1 MASAVKYL
9 SNVTK
14 SIKYATV
21 DVLKELNPVILEGVE
36 ENADVAKVTYSTIK
50 NFKTLVPK
58 AAKSLSQSQVG
69 ELAKEAKRNI
79 IEDIKSGTFY
89 NREREQKMTDQAAD
103 AMIDDDYTQFM
114 ADDDDLGFDTESNEF
129 LADAMDEVGEKAS
142 NAVNQVLVRTAEYQ
156 VEATRQSTTRMLAQ
170 TAAMNATLHSDL
182 TAVNANIAGVVK
194 FNQEVMATHVENS
207 RMFYERQQQQMSEQI
222 ALLTEIRD
230 IQKSVFSPSKK
241 GATSKVSVSD
251 IFTSNGM
258 INLADYFKYVQQNIK
273 EADSGIG
280 DFIQVFGELGLGRAA
295 VANPLGSVMKGIIKT
310 AIPKVL
316 KDAMSELNDSIS
328 GGIATALL
336 NITKQKDS
344 YNGFLS
350 TLGNI
355 FGLDLS
361 VKRGIN
367 TGNYNKD
374 AVPWNGKDHKAL
386 TEVIPTLLSKIYS
399 SVSGQKEIRYD
410 YSAGRFKSMKEIKR
424 DFQRTK
430 DRYVVQANDTIMPYM
445 KEGMAKVDFKN
456 DKKRKQEFIDTL
468 EQVLRYN
475 FEHMEKFNPRD
486 KSKTAKTYGLKGEH
500 AEYDLKLIR
509 EIIAK
514 IPKSKQLRNQ
524 QDLIEAAQAFNRF
537 LTDEEES
544 GDSIYNALSDG
555 SMSKGKGKK
564 GKLGS
569 PIFAAASKID
579 TTNQL
584 LTEIRDYLYTPANKR
599 NRLKKGKI
607 YNDNRTVGVI
617 STSEK
622 KKDDKI
628 KSNMNLDVTQ
638 KDKTTMSIDDEINLD
653 EQLTEQSKLIKD
665 LKKATTATEKL
676 KALFKNGSL
685 ILTKPAEF
693 AAGLIRKVDNRLYNI
708 LFSEDEDDT
717 GSVMGKLKE
726 RFDDWFE
733 DLKKTTKQ
741 KFEGIK
747 EAIGESGV
755 KGKFSSIMKNLFGF
769 DFQKWEGEF
778 KEALFGDKDT
788 SFVSGLRDIFSKG
801 FREMFD
807 GFKKFF
813 KSETEEQEVARK
825 TNRANKDIAK
835 AFSSLGETKEEG
847 STKGAASG
855 MKRVT
860 KTGVVAVSEGE
871 MIIPPDMNPAKI
883 KQRSAKEKK
892 AIEEFEKVYGPI
904 GIEGYAAGG
913 QYKSHSQ
920 VMYEELLKRVQA
932 GWSKSKLVKWAKEN
946 IPDETIRRKILEK
959 AQSET
964 AQYAK
969 NRAKNAAKKVMD
981 FGSAM
986 GEEAKEFANN
996 ARENEFIDNL
1006 VTKISGKVQKTIPE
1020 GGKDVVK
1027 DVLGNFKS
1035 YLPRIAAS
1043 GATGMGLS
1051 LLLGLAG
1058 GPILGAA
1065 VGAGVGLLSKSEKLQ
1080 TWLFGKELE
1089 DGSGRDG
1096 SGVIPKNITQNL
1108 NKYFPNMAKGAIVG
1122 GITSVLPFV
1131 PGGPM
1136 AGILVGSAVGF
1147 ARSNENLKNKLFGK
1161 EDKLGNAVKI
1171 LKQKLP
1177 KMGLGAAVG
1186 FLAGPFGLTTN
1197 LMLGAGL
1204 GFVSDTEKFKDIVF
1218 GTKGFDGKRDGGLVG
1233 FIKDAVEIPING
1245 IKDLFGYAKG
1255 WFKKDILDPMKRFIQ
1270 PALQDMKNL
1279 GQWIKDGIKSAF
1291 RDHLLRPIGATIN
1304 NKIIRPIEEKI
1315 GKLVTPLIKGIMG
1328 VVSMPF
1334 RALGRFGD
1342 WRRSRQLRSV
1352 GGAAGTTA
1360 ERVAARVDL
1369 DNNRKPNIFKRA
1381 INRAAGR
1388 EVFSTAKHVDSEAQR
1403 VDMALMGMSDE
1414 DAQMLSNLSEIYEN
1428 TGMTKGKNAKKKRE
1442 KNIKANLASL
1452 VRKEGS
1458 LDRLIYK
1465 HVDKTNQ
1472 TMVDE
1477 YNTLKDRLLEGDS
1490 ATCISII
1497 QSWTLAGKFPSE
1509 YEQAAID
1516 GIKKNVKLI
1525 KARRARLENIEGTI
1539 KEFEQK
1545 YGINLRD
1552 RKHRKVVKQ
1561 RAKELGLDNDKAME
1575 DYFQNVADAANEG
1588 SISEQQLNV
1597 AFKMEALQK
1606 ETNSKLEDI
1615 HETLKSILNK
1625 NKDINESPE
1634 VSEELDEQVENE
1646 AKAAYKGK
1654 LLPALYGTEYQPNFV
1669 MVDADE
1675 VGSATKKSRFG
1686 FADKFKSRGKD
1697 VWENLTNSF
1706 KSAIQSVQDRVK
1718 PSASDIVALAQAG
1731 DYSAANNLASGRIRT
1746 ADRLRSVGRSI
1757 VNKIRKTASM
1767 SKTVMTESGPVLM
1780 RRDAQGNEIPD
1791 ERDSETKETLAIQ
1804 GEQRETQKGILSKI
1818 SGLGDRIKG
1827 FFGFGDD
1834 EKDDDSESWFSK
1846 ILKKAA
1852 PALLGIGA
1860 LGVAG
1865 TIADKKIN
1873 VKKRDEQGNVVYDE
1887 NGNPVMVET
1896 TIADAVGDAFK
1907 RVWLG
1912 DDGTGNTD
1920 GIWFHIKGFT
1930 RDKVIPAI
1938 GAGID
1943 IILKTLPN
1951 ILSHAATIITDALP
1965 KIVEMVVSGLVEHA
1979 PSIVFGGIKGLGS
1992 GIVKGIANVFGGE
2005 DEKAKAEDIN
2015 EQEYTPNVSLLNAD
2029 GTKASTGST
2038 SNLTPTSQSIVSAMQ
2053 SAMDNSGAYTVSLTN
2068 TSTPTVDTTL
2078 NLKTTDVPQLLD
2090 VSGGKGSSSSNN
2102 TGGSTNIVSPG
2113 TATGASTTSN
2123 IAPTAETL
2131 KEVEN
2136 SKAMKN
2142 TNSIASEK
2150 AKEQL
2155 ASIWNQQTS
2164 LGMTVGEI
2172 ANSDDTVIAYVPG
2185 SDGEQVPVYGSD
2197 LLNNP
2202 QIAKDLFGIN
2212 IDYTDEELDENTM
2225 ETHPE
2230 LVFDRG
2236 ATGAATDVIT
2246 GLGRI
2251 AVTGGRA
2258 GAALKPT
2265 AKIINKVFNT
2275 AGDVFGK
2282 IPMPFKFNKGAKYAT
2297 KAAGMAMSAPLYG
2310 ANVFRDF
2317 MKSYSSGSS
2326 AKQAARD
2333 AFSNVA
2339 DDIRGATNKAGQ
2351 KAGKK
2356 FGKWA
2361 DRARKARDAVHNMD
2375 QAYRNASGKATDWFR
2390 NFTQMGREQGYGNAA
2405 RAARDQAADAMRNK
2419 ASDLFNRG
2427 KAGASNTARN
2437 GLDRIKNIPS
2447 NVKNRFT
2454 NFVDNTKNT
2463 ASNIRN
2469 RAGNIGNKARNAWSG
2484 VKGVYDSV
2492 KTNGWKQTGKNL
2504 YNTGVDKLNNWADN
2518 LWETPDNVEV
2528 MSGDVLDADG
2538 NVISR
2543 ADDAAEM
2550 AADTASDMYDNSTIR
2565 QVTNKGDDMVEAATD
2580 ATSKL
2585 SSQDTSKLQ
2594 RNTSNALSTLRNKGD
2609 DIVDAATDAASS
2621 AGSKGGKLT
2630 GKAADVVEKMTKL
2643 ISEFLSDNTVVNKLM
2658 DVLKSA
2664 KKKVGKEAIEE
2675 ALKKFAKKITER
2687 FTTGIMKAG
2696 AKIVAKISTK
2706 LASYIGSGGLLTIAF
2721 AIKDFL
2727 MGFKNADA
2735 ILEATDPTLA
2745 ERFVAALVHTF
2756 TETFLIGL
2764 VLDSNTIMTSAIDL
2778 LEGLG
2783 MNFDDLRE
2791 RQAEAKRL
2799 TEEYNR
2805 KHGTNLSPYEYMME
2819 GKIETKIKKAA
2830 VKVWNSRPMSLVR
2843 GTVESGIEGV
2853 KAIGSAAW
2861 SNIKGTASGIMTV
2874 GKGIIGGGGKILKG
2888 DILGGLKDI
2897 GGGILGGAKKV
2908 GGGIIGSVKSLGKG
2922 ALNMGKSLVGGV
2934 KDFFFGKDDKKEKK
2948 KEEKAEEQVQEEAEE
2963 TAQAEAATDVDMAV
2977 SSKVESA
2984 ASQMTTSGEQLFY
2997 DDAGNVVG
3005 SGLNENGVMEQSYV
3019 PQGDGAE
3026 TTDQTQMQQQPMDQ
3040 QTSSI
3045 ALQATSGTGSLLNA
3059 SNQKAI
3065 NQLSTQVNSGIPGL
3079 IQQLKSNLARFFG
3092 VDASSFGKTKN
3103 IASNRYK
3110 GADPSSFF
3118 TKLGNMWKS
3127 ASSKANPVL
3136 STLPKAI
3143 GSATKELSHFLA
3155 VGFGLADPS
3164 EKNID
3169 LAQATNATYL
3179 DRRAETIA
3187 QTSAFSAT
3195 LGGMSLTGSNSA
3207 DPNTQMAALEN
3218 QGTSQATSTLGS
3230 KIKSY
3235 IGNIFGMTGGSG
3247 SGLSGDA
3254 PTVGDNPDSRKAET
3268 FISQRYSRYAN
3279 RPFTISGDSK
3289 RETVAD
3295 AGCAPAAATMAIN
3308 NLGTVAPLDMNT
3320 AIKHAIGYKK
3330 PGGGVTAD
3338 YFIDEFKQHGLQ
3350 SAFVAGND
3358 QKKES
3363 IIMNQLRQGNPIIL
3377 MGQDTSNS
3385 TKHVSPFG
3393 PNTHYVVAT
3402 GLSPDGK
3409 YVYINDPESRTPK
3422 TRYSLRR
3429 VMKGTILGVA
3439 PKPLSK
3445 TSRISSAA
3453 DKKARSILK
3462 KFGAS
3467 SKYGEDTI
3475 QYQVWQGLRSAG
3487 YNEIASA
3494 AAMGNIQHESAFNPA
3509 TIEGNGTGP
3518 GFGLVQWT
3526 NPNGGSTGRRTNME
3540 NYAKERGKDPSDL
3553 TMQIEYLM
3561 LELEEG
3567 SGVWM
3572 NASSKYGFGSLSR
3585 KDWAD
3590 GKDIEIS
3597 TKAFMCC
3604 FERPSYDPGTNH
3616 IDRRISSAKE
3626 YYEAFTGTPIS
3637 GGTSGS
3643 SDGTSESSESNN
3655 PITKL
3660 LSAFGQLGAA
3670 YGLTEGSTSGSS
3682 DSTSSTT
3689 ATGSGEISEDVHG
3702 NVSSNPEWAEKQ
3714 MQMANMMK
3722 QYEGQIQY
3730 SWGPGT
3736 KYDGPTR
3743 DPSKEIDGKRYGDCS
3758 STVQWVYKSILGADP
3773 GVNTYTQI
3781 NDSDTYTVGNG
3792 TSDESKLQLGDLL
3805 LKDGHVEMY
3814 YGDGRMIGHGGGGDG
3829 KTPGPT
3835 IKNLGSNPPYSTA
3848 RRWIGFKEGG
3858 SGSGLH
3864 DTFSTNKISG
3874 SKNNTIYRRK
3884 WVGGGSGTG
3893 LTSSGSDTN
3902 AATAIPTTTVR
3913 SKQTP
3918 IQTNQNISIQ
3928 SSDRVDKLIEV
3939 VIKLLAQVV
3948 SNTSSIQDI
3957 ASLLVNL
3964 INMKSSDG
3972 VTSENNLKAI
3982 GNEFGKMK
3990 ALISYALDS
3999 SKDGSNDQNIARL
4012 IDSVEAIARQ

>member
-79 IEDIKSGTFY
+79 IKDLKSGTFY

-361 VKRGIN
+361 VKRGID
-367 TGNYNKD
+367 TGKYNKD

-430 DRYVVQANDTIMPYM
+430 DRYVVQANDAIMPYM

-544 GDSIYNALSDG
+544 GDSVYNALFDG
-555 SMSKGKGKK
+555 SISKGKKTK
-564 GKLGS
+564 SKISGS

-584 LTEIRDYLYTPANKR
+584 LTEIRNYL
-599 NRLKKGKI
+599 LG
-607 YNDNRTVGVI
+607 
-617 STSEK
+617 S
-622 KKDDKI
+622 KKDKNNLKAYYQTFIKTERQKDFENSIDKISSVSNKIKKSETKKDKKI
-628 KSNMNLDVTQ
+628 KSNMNLDVAQ
-638 KDKTTMSIDDEINLD
+638 KDKTTMGIDDEINLD

-813 KSETEEQEVARK
+813 KSETAEQEVARK

-835 AFSSLGETKEEG
+835 AFKSLGETKEEG

-986 GEEAKEFANN
+986 GEEAKEFINN
-996 ARENEFIDNL
+996 ARENEFIDDL
-1006 VTKISGKVQKTIPE
+1006 ITKISGKVQKTVPE

-1122 GITSVLPFV
+1122 GIASVLPFV
-1131 PGGPM
+1131 PGGPI

-1147 ARSNENLKNKLFGK
+1147 ARSNEDLKNKLFGK
-1161 EDKLGNAVKI
+1161 EDKLGKAVNI
-1171 LKQKLP
+1171 IKQKLP
-1177 KMGLGAAVG
+1177 KMGLGAAAG

-1204 GFVSDTEKFKDIVF
+1204 GFVSDTEKFKEIVF
-1218 GTKGFDGKRDGGLVG
+1218 GVKGFDGKRAGGLVG
-1233 FIKDAVEIPING
+1233 FIRDAAEIPING
-1245 IKDLFGYAKG
+1245 IKNLFEETKQ
-1255 WFKKDILDPMKRFIQ
+1255 WFKDDILAPIKKGLNPFIQ
-1270 PALQDMKNL
+1270 QIKNIGL
-1279 GQWIKDGIKSAF
+1279 WIKDAISDAF
-1291 RDHLLRPIGATIN
+1291 REHIAKPVGA
-1304 NKIIRPIEEKI
+1304 KIIDKIVKPFENVMGKIIGGILKPIKF
-1315 GKLVTPLIKGIMG
+1315 VTSL
-1328 VVSMPF
+1328 PF
-1334 RALGRFGD
+1334 KAFGAVGQALER
-1342 WRRSRQLRSV
+1342 RQLRRT
-1352 GGAAGTTA
+1352 GAAGGSA
-1360 ERVAARVDL
+1360 
-1369 DNNRKPNIFKRA
+1369 
-1381 INRAAGR
+1381 
-1388 EVFSTAKHVDSEAQR
+1388 
-1403 VDMALMGMSDE
+1403 SDR
-1414 DAQMLSNLSEIYEN
+1414 I
-1428 TGMTKGKNAKKKRE
+1428 
-1442 KNIKANLASL
+1442 
-1452 VRKEGS
+1452 
-1458 LDRLIYK
+1458 
-1465 HVDKTNQ
+1465 
-1472 TMVDE
+1472 
-1477 YNTLKDRLLEGDS
+1477 
-1490 ATCISII
+1490 
-1497 QSWTLAGKFPSE
+1497 
-1509 YEQAAID
+1509 
-1516 GIKKNVKLI
+1516 
-1525 KARRARLENIEGTI
+1525 RRR
-1539 KEFEQK
+1539 
-1545 YGINLRD
+1545 
-1552 RKHRKVVKQ
+1552 
-1561 RAKELGLDNDKAME
+1561 
-1575 DYFQNVADAANEG
+1575 
-1588 SISEQQLNV
+1588 
-1597 AFKMEALQK
+1597 
-1606 ETNSKLEDI
+1606 
-1615 HETLKSILNK
+1615 
-1625 NKDINESPE
+1625 
-1634 VSEELDEQVENE
+1634 EELDKDKKRKRFVNTEANTIDQVVATATNDELEEYQMLNEVAQSTGKLGGGKRAREKAIKRYSQSLINRGGLDKLLLSHVNRNPRQLSPKDYDFIMNEVTEGRYKAAVEFIMSSGAFPQEYKKDACKKIKDTAIQVRDAREKAKNFREAAQQIKDRTGVDISTKGFGRVINQEIKDRGINSGFKEEVTETEKAINDIPDLMKDNHEKMMETLERIAEAIEILAYPDKKKE
-1646 AKAAYKGK
+1646 AKRKRKAEKKAAKRARQDATYIQPLEEDDEGD
-1654 LLPALYGTEYQPNFV
+1654 YTDYIPNFV
-1669 MVDADE
+1669 MVDSDE
-1675 VGSATKKSRFG
+1675 EDTSSKAKKSRFG

-1731 DYSAANNLASGRIRT
+1731 DYNAANNLASGRIRT

-1757 VNKIRKTASM
+1757 VNKIRRTASM
-1767 SKTVMTESGPVLM
+1767 SKTVMTESGPILM

-1887 NGNPVMVET
+1887 NGKPVMVET

-1979 PSIVFGGIKGLGS
+1979 PSIVIGGVKGLGS

-2005 DEKAKAEDIN
+2005 EERAKAEDLN
-2015 EQEYTPNVSLLNAD
+2015 ESDVVPNAD
-2029 GTKASTGST
+2029 MAPADQAEIKSSTSI
-2038 SNLTPTSQSIVSAMQ
+2038 SNLTPTSQAIVSAMQ
-2053 SAMDNSGAYTVSLTN
+2053 SAMDNSGAYSIPTSNVSATPMDT
-2068 TSTPTVDTTL
+2068 TSHLNIPEATPFNPTVKGT
-2078 NLKTTDVPQLLD
+2078 
-2090 VSGGKGSSSSNN
+2090 SGSSSSN
-2102 TGGSTNIVSPG
+2102 TGGTSGTSSST
-2113 TATGASTTSN
+2113 
-2123 IAPTAETL
+2123 PTPS
-2131 KEVEN
+2131 KEDISSAEN
-2136 SKAMKN
+2136 SKAMQN
-2142 TNSIASEK
+2142 ANNLAQEK
-2150 AKEQL
+2150 ALEQL
-2155 ASIWNQQTS
+2155 ASRWNVQTKS
-2164 LGMTVGEI
+2164 GMTIGEI
-2172 ANSDDTVIAYVPG
+2172 ANSEDAVIGWLPG
-2185 SDGEQVPVYGSD
+2185 ENGEQTPIYGKD
-2197 LLNNP
+2197 LLLYP
-2202 QIAKDLFGIN
+2202 DLAKYYGIN

-2236 ATGAATDVIT
+2236 ATGAATDLIT

-2265 AKIINKVFNT
+2265 AKIINKVFNK
-2275 AGDVFGK
+2275 AGDVIGK
-2282 IPMPFKFNKGAKYAT
+2282 VPLPFKINKAAKYTT
-2297 KAAGMAMSAPLYG
+2297 KFAGMGMSAPLYG

-2326 AKQAARD
+2326 AKQAAKD

-2361 DRARKARDAVHNMD
+2361 DRARRARDAVHNMD
-2375 QAYRNASGKATDWFR
+2375 QAYRNASSKTTDWFR

-2427 KAGASNTARN
+2427 KAGASNAARS

-2550 AADTASDMYDNSTIR
+2550 AADTASDMYDNTTIR

-2594 RNTSNALSTLRNKGD
+2594 KNTSNALSKLRNKGD

-2630 GKAADVVEKMTKL
+2630 GKAADVIEKMTKL

-2687 FTTGIMKAG
+2687 FTKGIMKAG
-2696 AKIVAKISTK
+2696 ATIVAKISTK
-2706 LASYIGSGGLLTIAF
+2706 LASYIGSGGLLTVAF

-2778 LEGLG
+2778 LESFN

-2805 KHGTNLSPYEYMME
+2805 KHETNLTPYEYMME
-2819 GKIETKIKKAA
+2819 GKIETKIKRAA

-2843 GTVESGIEGV
+2843 GSVESGIEGV

-2861 SNIKGTASGIMTV
+2861 SNIKGTASGIMTA

-2897 GGGILGGAKKV
+2897 GGGLLGGAKKV

-3026 TTDQTQMQQQPMDQ
+3026 TTDQTQMQQQPMDP

-3289 RETVAD
+3289 RQTVAD

-3308 NLGTVAPLDMNT
+3308 NLGTVTPLDMNT
-3320 AIKHAIGYKK
+3320 AIKHAIDYKK
-3330 PGGGVTAD
+3330 PDGGVTAD

-3509 TIEGNGTGP
+3509 TIEGNGSGP

-3561 LELEEG
+3561 LELDEG

-3604 FERPSYDPGTNH
+3604 FERPSYDPSINH

-3626 YYEAFTGTPIS
+3626 YYEAFTGTPVS
-3637 GGTSGS
+3637 GTSGS
-3643 SDGTSESSESNN
+3643 SGGTSESSESNN
-3655 PITKL
+3655 PITRL
-3660 LSAFGQLGAA
+3660 LSAFDQLGAA

-3689 ATGSGEISEDVHG
+3689 ATGSGEINEDVHG
-3702 NVSSNPEWAEKQ
+3702 NVSSNPEFAEKQ

-3743 DPSKEIDGKRYGDCS
+3743 DPSQEIDGKRYGDCS

-3773 GVNTYTQI
+3773 GVNTYSQET
-3781 NDSDTYTVGNG
+3781 DSDTYTVGNG

-3835 IKNLGSNPPYSTA
+3835 IKDLGSNPPYTLA
-3848 RRWIGFKEGG
+3848 RRWVGFKEGG

-3864 DTFSTNKISG
+3864 DTFSTSKVSG

-3893 LTSSGSDTN
+3893 LTGSASDTN
-3902 AATAIPTTTVR
+3902 TSTTIPTTTVR

-3918 IQTNQNISIQ
+3918 IQANQNINIQ
-3928 SSDRVDKLIEV
+3928 SSDKVDKLIEV

>member
-79 IEDIKSGTFY
+79 IEDLKSGTFY

-295 VANPLGSVMKGIIKT
+295 VANPLGSVMKGVIKT

-361 VKRGIN
+361 VKKGIN

-430 DRYVVQANDTIMPYM
+430 DRYVVQANDTIMPYLR
-445 KEGMAKVDFKN
+445 EGMSKVDFKN

-475 FEHMEKFNPRD
+475 FERMEKFNPRD

-509 EIIAK
+509 EIFAK

-524 QDLIEAAQAFNRF
+524 QDLIEAAQSLNRF
-537 LTDEEES
+537 LTGEEES
-544 GDSIYNALSDG
+544 GDSIYNALFDG

-564 GKLGS
+564 SKLGS
-569 PIFAAASKID
+569 PIFAAASKLD

-628 KSNMNLDVTQ
+628 KSNMNLDVAQ
-638 KDKTTMSIDDEINLD
+638 KDKTTMGIDDEINLD

-813 KSETEEQEVARK
+813 KSETAEQEVARK

-835 AFSSLGETKEEG
+835 AFKSLGETKEEG

-860 KTGVVAVSEGE
+860 KTGIVAVSEGE
-871 MIIPPDMNPAKI
+871 MIIPPDMDPAKI

-932 GWSKSKLVKWAKEN
+932 GWSKSKLAKWAKEH

-981 FGSAM
+981 FGYAM

-1006 VTKISGKVQKTIPE
+1006 VTKISGKVQKTVPE

-1122 GITSVLPFV
+1122 GIASVLPFV

-1147 ARSNENLKNKLFGK
+1147 ARSNEDLKNKLFGK

-1177 KMGLGAAVG
+1177 KMGLGAAAG

-1388 EVFSTAKHVDSEAQR
+1388 EVFNTAKHVDSEAQR

-1706 KSAIQSVQDRVK
+1706 KSAIQSVQDRIR
-1718 PSASDIVALAQAG
+1718 PSAADIVALAQAG
-1731 DYSAANNLASGRIRT
+1731 DYNAANNLASGRIRT

-1757 VNKIRKTASM
+1757 VNKIRRTASM
-1767 SKTVMTESGPVLM
+1767 SKTIMTESGPILM

-1834 EKDDDSESWFSK
+1834 EKDDDSESWFSR

-1887 NGNPVMVET
+1887 NGKPVMVET

-1951 ILSHAATIITDALP
+1951 ILSHAASIITDALP
-1965 KIVEMVVSGLVEHA
+1965 KIVEMVVSGIVEHA

-2078 NLKTTDVPQLLD
+2078 NLKTTDAPQLLN

-2102 TGGSTNIVSPG
+2102 TGGSSNIVSPG
-2113 TATGASTTSN
+2113 TATGGSTTSN

-2164 LGMTVGEI
+2164 LGMTVGDI

-2275 AGDVFGK
+2275 AGDVIGK
-2282 IPMPFKFNKGAKYAT
+2282 VPLPFKINKIAKYGT
-2297 KAAGMAMSAPLYG
+2297 KISGMTMSAPLYG

-2317 MKSYSSGSS
+2317 MKSYSSGST
-2326 AKQAARD
+2326 AKQAAKD

-2339 DDIRGATNKAGQ
+2339 DDIREAKNKAGQ

-2356 FGKWA
+2356 SGKWA
-2361 DRARKARDAVHNMD
+2361 NRARKARTAVHNMD
-2375 QAYRNASGKATDWFR
+2375 QAYRNASSKATDWFR

-2447 NVKNRFT
+2447 NIKNRFT
-2454 NFVDNTKNT
+2454 NFADNTKNT

-2484 VKGVYDSV
+2484 VKGAYNSV

-2565 QVTNKGDDMVEAATD
+2565 QVTNKGDDVVEAATD

-2585 SSQDTSKLQ
+2585 SGQDTSKLQ
-2594 RNTSNALSTLRNKGD
+2594 RNTSNALSALKNKGD
-2609 DIVDAATDAASS
+2609 DVVDAATDAASS

-2643 ISEFLSDNTVVNKLM
+2643 ISEFLADNTVVNKLM

-2664 KKKVGKEAIEE
+2664 KKKVGKEAIEK
-2675 ALKKFAKKITER
+2675 ALKNFAKKITEK

-2756 TETFLIGL
+2756 AETFLIGL

-2799 TEEYNR
+2799 TDEYNR

-2853 KAIGSAAW
+2853 KAIGGAAW
-2861 SNIKGTASGIMTV
+2861 STIKGTASGIMSV
-2874 GKGIIGGGGKILKG
+2874 GKGIFGGGGKILKG

-2897 GGGILGGAKKV
+2897 GGGILGGVKKV
-2908 GGGIIGSVKSLGKG
+2908 GGGLLGSVKSLGKG

-2948 KEEKAEEQVQEEAEE
+2948 KKEKAEKQVQEEAEE

-3005 SGLNENGVMEQSYV
+3005 SGLNENGVMERSYV

-3026 TTDQTQMQQQPMDQ
+3026 TTDQTQMQQQPMDP
-3040 QTSSI
+3040 QTSNI
-3045 ALQATSGTGSLLNA
+3045 ALQATSGSGGLLNA

-3103 IASNRYK
+3103 IVSNRYK

-3127 ASSKANPVL
+3127 ASSKANPIL

-3207 DPNTQMAALEN
+3207 DPNAQMAALEN
-3218 QGTSQATSTLGS
+3218 RGTSQATSTLGS

-3235 IGNIFGMTGGSG
+3235 IGSIFGITGGSG

-3308 NLGTVAPLDMNT
+3308 NLGTVTPLDMNT
-3320 AIKHAIGYKK
+3320 AIKHAIDYKK

-3509 TIEGNGTGP
+3509 TIEGNGSGP

-3553 TMQIEYLM
+3553 TMQIEYLL

-3572 NASSKYGFGSLSR
+3572 KASSKYGFGSLSR
-3585 KDWAD
+3585 SDWAD

-3643 SDGTSESSESNN
+3643 SDGTSEGSESNN

-3660 LSAFGQLGAA
+3660 LSAFDQLGAA
-3670 YGLTEGSTSGSS
+3670 YGMTEGSTSGSS

-3702 NVSSNPEWAEKQ
+3702 NVSSNPEFAEKQ

-3864 DTFSTNKISG
+3864 DTFSTNKVSG

-3893 LTSSGSDTN
+3893 LTSSRSDANT
-3902 AATAIPTTTVR
+3902 ATAIPTTTVR

-3918 IQTNQNISIQ
+3918 IQTNQNINIQ
-3928 SSDRVDKLIEV
+3928 SSDKMDKLIEI